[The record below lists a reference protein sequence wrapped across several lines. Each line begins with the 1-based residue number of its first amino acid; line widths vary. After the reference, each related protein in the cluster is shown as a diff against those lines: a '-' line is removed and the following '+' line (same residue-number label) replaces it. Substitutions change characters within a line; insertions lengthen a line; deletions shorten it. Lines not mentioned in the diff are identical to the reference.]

1 MESNYELKEINVK
14 NHTCYYFD
22 DQIKFK
28 DFDLDNILIDEK
40 SYKNILVYYIS
51 SKTWIVD
58 KPLCIKFNKVDGY
71 IRVYDGN
78 RYLVL
83 YSPEK
88 YHCVKSV
95 QILSF
100 FWFVFSCIR
109 TEYGDLLGNF
119 LYSVRIQENTDQ
131 KNSVFG
137 HFSCSDF
144 YDGEINTYIH
154 PDRQRCLNLT
164 DTRCH
169 SIFKRKLR

>member
-1 MESNYELKEINVK
+1 MESNYELKEINIK

-78 RYLVL
+78 RYLVFIYTVVDI
-83 YSPEK
+83 YS
-88 YHCVKSV
+88 VLNSG
-95 QILSF
+95 F
-100 FWFVFSCIR
+100 FLVRI
-109 TEYGDLLGNF
+109 F
-119 LYSVRIQENTDQ
+119 LYSDWIRRFTW
-131 KNSVFG
+131 
-137 HFSCSDF
+137 
-144 YDGEINTYIH
+144 
-154 PDRQRCLNLT
+154 
-164 DTRCH
+164 
-169 SIFKRKLR
+169 